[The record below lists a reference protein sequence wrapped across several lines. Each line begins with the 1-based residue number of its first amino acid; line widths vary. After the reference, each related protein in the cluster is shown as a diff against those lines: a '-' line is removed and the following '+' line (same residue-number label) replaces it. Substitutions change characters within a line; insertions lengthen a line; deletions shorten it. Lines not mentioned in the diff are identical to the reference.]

1 VRRALLAILLAL
13 TAAPSALPAQTVLL
27 AGSGEPAVDRRLRE
41 LIDTGR
47 FRLIRH
53 DTLIAAGDT
62 VAGSLLVVDAT
73 LYLEG
78 TVRGDLAGVRSNLFL
93 RPTARV
99 HGAVI
104 NAGGG
109 LYRSALAGSGEVLDH
124 PNATY
129 HVAVIGDTLR
139 ITGRADGERGIALPG
154 LLGLRPPTYDRVAG
168 LTLPWGASWR
178 FAPGGCDVGRLR
190 TAIAYRSAPGDLAAA
205 AALDLRRG
213 RTRISAAAEQAYF
226 TNDEWIRGDLEN
238 SLKFAWSGRDYRN
251 YYRAE
256 RFYAEA
262 AHAGEGRVWAWK
274 AALRAGTEHARSLPA
289 RDPWTFFGDG
299 DRPNPPVDDGRI
311 NSIVGQGAI
320 AWKGRSAA
328 LRLGSALEAATDLA
342 GGDFSFARFILDGE
356 WTMLALA
363 DHTLEIEWRFQ
374 GPLPGTRSLPRQ
386 RWTFVGGSGTLKTFP
401 IARFPGDRL
410 VFVETDYII
419 PFPPSFR
426 FPILGEPHLEIEH
439 AAAMAWTADVRPP
452 LEQNVALRLQFFGF
466 YARIVTNPARLTD
479 SELDF
484 GLEWPFNHSPRWERG
499 LDAEVPLTQTL
510 LDR

>member
-1 VRRALLAILLAL
+1 VRRALFAILLAL
-13 TAAPSALPAQTVLL
+13 AAAPRSLPAQTVLL
-27 AGSGEPAVDRRLRE
+27 AGSGEPAIDHRLRE
-41 LIDTGR
+41 LIAARG

-93 RPTARV
+93 RPTAHV

-109 LYRSALAGSGEVLDH
+109 LYRSALAGSGQVLDH
-124 PNATY
+124 PLAAY
-129 HVAVIGDTLR
+129 DVAVIGDTLR
-139 ITGRADGERGIALPG
+139 ITGRPSGEPG
-154 LLGLRPPTYDRVAG
+154 LRFPGFLGLRPPTYDRVAG
-168 LTLPWGASWR
+168 LTLPWGAAWR
-178 FAPGGCDVGRLR
+178 LARAEREEAWLR
-190 TAIAYRSAPGDLAAA
+190 SAVAYRTAPGDIAAA
-205 AALDLRRG
+205 AALDLQRG
-213 RTRISAAAEQAYF
+213 RTRLSAAAEQAYF
-226 TNDEWIRGDLEN
+226 TNDEWIRSDLDN
-238 SLKFAWSGRDYRN
+238 SLVFAWSGRDLRN

-262 AHAGEGRVWAWK
+262 GHAGERRRWAWQ
-274 AALRAGTEHARSLPA
+274 AALRAQTEKARSLPA
-289 RDPWTFFGDG
+289 RDPWTLFGDG
-299 DRPNPPVDDGRI
+299 DRRNPPIDDGRT

-320 AWKGRSAA
+320 AWHGESAA
-328 LRLGSALEAATDLA
+328 LRLGTALEAAADFT
-342 GGDFSFARFILDGE
+342 GGDFSFARFILDGD
-356 WTMLALA
+356 WTMLALR

-401 IARFPGDRL
+401 IAHFPGDRL

-419 PFPPSFR
+419 PLPASFR
-426 FPILGEPHLEIEH
+426 FPILGAPALEIEH
-439 AAAMAWTADVRPP
+439 AAAMAWTANDRPP
-452 LEQNVALRLQFFGF
+452 LEQNVALRLQFFGL
-466 YARIVTNPARLTD
+466 YARVVTNPARLAD

-484 GLEWPFNHSPRWERG
+484 GLEWPFDRSPRWERD
-499 LDAEVPLTQTL
+499 LAPEVPLRQTL